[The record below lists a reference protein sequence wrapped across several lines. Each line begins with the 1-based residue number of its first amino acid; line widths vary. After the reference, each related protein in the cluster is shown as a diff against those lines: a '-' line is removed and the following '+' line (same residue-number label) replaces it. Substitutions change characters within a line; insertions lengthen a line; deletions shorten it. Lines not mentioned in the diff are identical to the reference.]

1 MEYRTLGQSDI
12 KVSELAFGAWAIGGW
27 LWGGA
32 DSKDAIKAIETAV
45 DHGMT
50 TIDTAAVY
58 GFGLSEELVGKAV
71 KGKRDKVQILTKF
84 GLVWDEKKGTVLLC
98 IKG

>member
-1 MEYRTLGQSDI
+1 
-12 KVSELAFGAWAIGGW
+12 
-27 LWGGA
+27 
-32 DSKDAIKAIETAV
+32 
-45 DHGMT
+45 MT

-84 GLVWDEKKGTVLLC
+84 GLIWNEKKGQFYLC